1 MNKFARIAQET
12 TSLSPLMQGRDKI
25 QMEELMKEFPNGVT
39 VMEFDMV
46 ESDTGAYP
54 VFTIAENP
62 HVFACGGRILA
73 NICLAWTKDYHGDI
87 EAASNELKAAGGVKM
102 RFYAGRTKTGNNLT
116 KVEILD

>member
-1 MNKFARIAQET
+1 MRAC
-12 TSLSPLMQGRDKI
+12 
-25 QMEELMKEFPNGVT
+25 PNGVT

-62 HVFACGGRILA
+62 HVFACGGRILG
-73 NICLAWTKDYHGDI
+73 NICIAWAKEYGGDV
-87 EAASNELKAAGGVKM
+87 ETASNELKASGGVKM